1 MTELIS
7 GKKANT
13 SPSLLL
19 VSQFIFNTGF
29 YAVVP
34 FLAIFLRDDM
44 LLSGAAIG
52 LVLGLRTFSQQGMFL
67 VGGALTDRFGG
78 RAIILCGCV
87 VRISGYLLLAI
98 SASLW
103 GVILGACLTGIGGA
117 LFSPAIESLMA
128 QAGTQSEREGKRSRS
143 EWFALFSVCGEL
155 GSVIGPLLGALLTG
169 YSFQSVALGG
179 AGVFLFA
186 LIMLYFMLPTGT
198 SHHGTL
204 KISPWWTAFHQR
216 RFVAFIVAY
225 SAYLFS
231 YNQLYLALPVELRR
245 SGGSEAEL
253 GPLFMLASVM
263 IIFLQLPLARFAR
276 KRGAS
281 QILPVGFLLLALSF
295 FSVALFAGTTAPD
308 TLWRLLPAVSLVTLL
323 TLGQMLIVPVGMDMI
338 PVFARIKILGRT
350 TEHSP
355 PWAAPP
361 CWPAILPS
369 AGCWIAHS
377 SLLRRLLCHGYLWA
391 AFRYAARLPCCLFY
405 DRLKRPL
412 EINKDR

>member
-186 LIMLYFMLPTGT
+186 LIM
-198 SHHGTL
+198 
-204 KISPWWTAFHQR
+204 
-216 RFVAFIVAY
+216 
-225 SAYLFS
+225 
-231 YNQLYLALPVELRR
+231 
-245 SGGSEAEL
+245 
-253 GPLFMLASVM
+253 
-263 IIFLQLPLARFAR
+263 
-276 KRGAS
+276 
-281 QILPVGFLLLALSF
+281 
-295 FSVALFAGTTAPD
+295 
-308 TLWRLLPAVSLVTLL
+308 
-323 TLGQMLIVPVGMDMI
+323 
-338 PVFARIKILGRT
+338 VFCKPFYT
-350 TEHSP
+350 
-355 PWAAPP
+355 
-361 CWPAILPS
+361 
-369 AGCWIAHS
+369 
-377 SLLRRLLCHGYLWA
+377 
-391 AFRYAARLPCCLFY
+391 LFY
-405 DRLKRPL
+405 RFFWFVCFIYYSNLHICSL
-412 EINKDR
+412 FH

>member
-1 MTELIS
+1 M
-7 GKKANT
+7 
-13 SPSLLL
+13 LL

-155 GSVIGPLLGALLTG
+155 G
-169 YSFQSVALGG
+169 
-179 AGVFLFA
+179 
-186 LIMLYFMLPTGT
+186 
-198 SHHGTL
+198 
-204 KISPWWTAFHQR
+204 
-216 RFVAFIVAY
+216 
-225 SAYLFS
+225 
-231 YNQLYLALPVELRR
+231 
-245 SGGSEAEL
+245 
-253 GPLFMLASVM
+253 
-263 IIFLQLPLARFAR
+263 
-276 KRGAS
+276 
-281 QILPVGFLLLALSF
+281 
-295 FSVALFAGTTAPD
+295 
-308 TLWRLLPAVSLVTLL
+308 
-323 TLGQMLIVPVGMDMI
+323 
-338 PVFARIKILGRT
+338 
-350 TEHSP
+350 
-355 PWAAPP
+355 
-361 CWPAILPS
+361 
-369 AGCWIAHS
+369 
-377 SLLRRLLCHGYLWA
+377 
-391 AFRYAARLPCCLFY
+391 
-405 DRLKRPL
+405 
-412 EINKDR
+412 

>member
-1 MTELIS
+1 
-7 GKKANT
+7 
-13 SPSLLL
+13 
-19 VSQFIFNTGF
+19 
-29 YAVVP
+29 
-34 FLAIFLRDDM
+34 
-44 LLSGAAIG
+44 
-52 LVLGLRTFSQQGMFL
+52 
-67 VGGALTDRFGG
+67 
-78 RAIILCGCV
+78 
-87 VRISGYLLLAI
+87 
-98 SASLW
+98 
-103 GVILGACLTGIGGA
+103 
-117 LFSPAIESLMA
+117 IESLMA

-276 KRGAS
+276 KRGA
-281 QILPVGFLLLALSF
+281 
-295 FSVALFAGTTAPD
+295 
-308 TLWRLLPAVSLVTLL
+308 
-323 TLGQMLIVPVGMDMI
+323 
-338 PVFARIKILGRT
+338 
-350 TEHSP
+350 
-355 PWAAPP
+355 
-361 CWPAILPS
+361 
-369 AGCWIAHS
+369 
-377 SLLRRLLCHGYLWA
+377 
-391 AFRYAARLPCCLFY
+391 
-405 DRLKRPL
+405 
-412 EINKDR
+412 

>member
-19 VSQFIFNTGF
+19 ASQFIFNTGF

-87 VRISGYLLLAI
+87 VRISGYLLLAT

-179 AGVFLFA
+179 ASIFLIA

-198 SHHGTL
+198 SHHGRL
-204 KISPWWTAFHQR
+204 KISPWWTAFRQR

-225 SAYLFS
+225 SAFLFS

-245 SGGSEAEL
+245 SGGSEADL
-253 GPLFMLASVM
+253 GPLFILASVM
-263 IIFLQLPLARFAR
+263 IIFLQLPLARFVR

-295 FSVALFAGTTAPD
+295 FSVALFATTPPPD
-308 TLWRLLPAVSLVTLL
+308 SLWRLLPAVSLVTLL

-338 PVFARIKILGRT
+338 PVFARDKNLG
-350 TEHSP
+350 
-355 PWAAPP
+355 
-361 CWPAILPS
+361 
-369 AGCWIAHS
+369 AHYGALSSMGGVTVLVGNFALGGLLDRALIPS
-377 SLLRRLLCHGYLWA
+377 SLALFPWLLMGCIPLCSAVAMLFILRSFKTTSGNL
-391 AFRYAARLPCCLFY
+391 
-405 DRLKRPL
+405 
-412 EINKDR
+412 

>member
-1 MTELIS
+1 M
-7 GKKANT
+7 
-13 SPSLLL
+13 LL

-245 SGGSEAEL
+245 SGEVRPS
-253 GPLFMLASVM
+253 S
-263 IIFLQLPLARFAR
+263 ARC
-276 KRGAS
+276 
-281 QILPVGFLLLALSF
+281 L
-295 FSVALFAGTTAPD
+295 
-308 TLWRLLPAVSLVTLL
+308 
-323 TLGQMLIVPVGMDMI
+323 
-338 PVFARIKILGRT
+338 
-350 TEHSP
+350 
-355 PWAAPP
+355 
-361 CWPAILPS
+361 CWPQS
-369 AGCWIAHS
+369 
-377 SLLRRLLCHGYLWA
+377 
-391 AFRYAARLPCCLFY
+391 
-405 DRLKRPL
+405 
-412 EINKDR
+412 

>member
-1 MTELIS
+1 
-7 GKKANT
+7 
-13 SPSLLL
+13 
-19 VSQFIFNTGF
+19 
-29 YAVVP
+29 
-34 FLAIFLRDDM
+34 
-44 LLSGAAIG
+44 
-52 LVLGLRTFSQQGMFL
+52 
-67 VGGALTDRFGG
+67 
-78 RAIILCGCV
+78 ILCGCV

-281 QILPVGFLLLALSF
+281 Q
-295 FSVALFAGTTAPD
+295 
-308 TLWRLLPAVSLVTLL
+308 
-323 TLGQMLIVPVGMDMI
+323 
-338 PVFARIKILGRT
+338 
-350 TEHSP
+350 
-355 PWAAPP
+355 
-361 CWPAILPS
+361 
-369 AGCWIAHS
+369 
-377 SLLRRLLCHGYLWA
+377 
-391 AFRYAARLPCCLFY
+391 
-405 DRLKRPL
+405 
-412 EINKDR
+412 

>member
-263 IIFLQLPLARFAR
+263 IIFLQL
-276 KRGAS
+276 
-281 QILPVGFLLLALSF
+281 LLALSF

-338 PVFARIKILGRT
+338 PVFARDKNLGAHYGALSSMGGATVLAGNFALGGLLDRALIPSSQAFVPWLLMGCIPLCSAVAMLFILRSFKT
-350 TEHSP
+350 TS
-355 PWAAPP
+355 
-361 CWPAILPS
+361 
-369 AGCWIAHS
+369 G
-377 SLLRRLLCHGYLWA
+377 
-391 AFRYAARLPCCLFY
+391 
-405 DRLKRPL
+405 
-412 EINKDR
+412 NQ

>member
-1 MTELIS
+1 
-7 GKKANT
+7 
-13 SPSLLL
+13 
-19 VSQFIFNTGF
+19 
-29 YAVVP
+29 
-34 FLAIFLRDDM
+34 
-44 LLSGAAIG
+44 
-52 LVLGLRTFSQQGMFL
+52 
-67 VGGALTDRFGG
+67 FGG

-338 PVFARIKILGRT
+338 PVFARDKNLGAHYGALSSMGGAT
-350 TEHSP
+350 V
-355 PWAAPP
+355 
-361 CWPAILPS
+361 L
-369 AGCWIAHS
+369 AGNFA
-377 SLLRRLLCHGYLWA
+377 
-391 AFRYAARLPCCLFY
+391 
-405 DRLKRPL
+405 
-412 EINKDR
+412 

>member
-263 IIFLQLPLARFAR
+263 IIFLQLLWHGLPENAAHHRFCLWDFCCWHCHSLASLCSPVPQRQTLCGGCFPRF
-276 KRGAS
+276 
-281 QILPVGFLLLALSF
+281 
-295 FSVALFAGTTAPD
+295 
-308 TLWRLLPAVSLVTLL
+308 
-323 TLGQMLIVPVGMDMI
+323 
-338 PVFARIKILGRT
+338 
-350 TEHSP
+350 H
-355 PWAAPP
+355 
-361 CWPAILPS
+361 
-369 AGCWIAHS
+369 
-377 SLLRRLLCHGYLWA
+377 
-391 AFRYAARLPCCLFY
+391 
-405 DRLKRPL
+405 
-412 EINKDR
+412 

>member
-281 QILPVGFLLLALSF
+281 QILPVG
-295 FSVALFAGTTAPD
+295 
-308 TLWRLLPAVSLVTLL
+308 
-323 TLGQMLIVPVGMDMI
+323 MDMI
-338 PVFARIKILGRT
+338 PVFARDKNLGAHYGALSSMGGATVLAGNFALGGLLDRALIPSSQAFVPWLLMGCIPLCSAVAMLFILRSFKT
-350 TEHSP
+350 TS
-355 PWAAPP
+355 
-361 CWPAILPS
+361 
-369 AGCWIAHS
+369 G
-377 SLLRRLLCHGYLWA
+377 
-391 AFRYAARLPCCLFY
+391 
-405 DRLKRPL
+405 
-412 EINKDR
+412 NQ

>member
-1 MTELIS
+1 MTDLTS
-7 GKKANT
+7 GKQAHT
-13 SPSLLL
+13 SPPLLL

-34 FLAIFLRDDM
+34 FLALFLRDDM

-78 RAIILCGCV
+78 RAIILCGCL
-87 VRISGYLLLAI
+87 VRISGYLLLAT
-98 SASLW
+98 SDSLW

-128 QAGTQSEREGKRSRS
+128 QTGTQSEREGKRSRS

-155 GSVIGPLLGALLTG
+155 GAVIGPLLGAMLTG
-169 YSFQSVALGG
+169 YSFRYVALGG

-186 LIMLYFMLPTGT
+186 LIALCFMLPTDGRHST
-198 SHHGTL
+198 SL
-204 KISPWWTAFHQR
+204 YIVPWWTAFQRR

-245 SGGSEAEL
+245 SGGSEADL

-281 QILPVGFLLLALSF
+281 QMLPVGFLLLALSF
-295 FSVALFAGTTAPD
+295 FSVALFASTAPPD
-308 TLWRLLPAVSLVTLL
+308 NLWRLLPAVSLVILL
-323 TLGQMLIVPVGMDMI
+323 TLGQMIIVPVGMDMI
-338 PVFARIKILGRT
+338 PVFARDINLGAHYGALSSMGGVAVLIGNFVLGGLLDNALTPSPLAFVPWLMMGCIPLCSAVAMLFILRT
-350 TEHSP
+350 FNTT
-355 PWAAPP
+355 
-361 CWPAILPS
+361 S
-369 AGCWIAHS
+369 A
-377 SLLRRLLCHGYLWA
+377 
-391 AFRYAARLPCCLFY
+391 
-405 DRLKRPL
+405 
-412 EINKDR
+412 NK